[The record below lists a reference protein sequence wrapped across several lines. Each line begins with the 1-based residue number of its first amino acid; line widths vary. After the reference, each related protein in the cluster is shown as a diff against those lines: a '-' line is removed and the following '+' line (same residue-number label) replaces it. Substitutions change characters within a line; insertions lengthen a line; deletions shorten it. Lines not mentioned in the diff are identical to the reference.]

1 MACEEFY
8 KHAPPFDG
16 PGDRCR
22 RNEIDSASAAQI
34 AIMGSVSVAF
44 SISNLFVAGWQMR
57 TIGPKRALAL
67 QTFFPT
73 IRVIVQASSLLVG
86 AKAGIIMMQASQAIT
101 VLGGP
106 AGYILILN
114 TIIAEITEPAAR
126 TGMFGVLQGS
136 IMVGVAMGY
145 FVGGSLGD
153 NYGLIRP
160 FELAAISLS
169 CCCVYVLLCIPYID
183 PKILSNEKKEAKPRG
198 ILGFLGPLRAMAPQ
212 LLRLQDG
219 RIVRHFGVLFLALG
233 IFMGVLATGYAPTL
247 IQMYSMT
254 AFEFTPTRNSILIAG
269 NNLIRGV
276 FLIFIFP
283 RIISRGRHW
292 FKSSDVPDAPQA
304 VSDAGIPTDIQ
315 DFDPVPG
322 TIANQEP
329 TNAPPPVEK
338 VEGGGFDLFFL
349 RWSLV
354 VDGVITASAAF
365 VTRDW
370 HIYIGRLVT
379 LPIVTPSSNVPL
391 VGFLL
396 PLASG
401 SAPASKGVLTE
412 MVPAS
417 QRPEALQAM
426 TLVEYMATFSTL
438 GIFGAIFSTLADIG
452 KSYMTF
458 YCNAVRSFRHR
469 LIVDCINGAQA
480 IAVVA
485 VGILLLSTFPPP
497 GSELV
502 ANEREE
508 SPVGDDH

>member
-126 TGMFGVLQGS
+126 TGMFGILQGS

-370 HIYIGRLVT
+370 HIYI
-379 LPIVTPSSNVPL
+379 

-401 SAPASKGVLTE
+401 SAPASKGALTE

-438 GIFGAIFSTLADIG
+438 GIFGAIFSTLADTG

-458 YCNAVRSFRHR
+458 YCNA
-469 LIVDCINGAQA
+469 A

-508 SPVGDDH
+508 PPVGDDH